1 MCFESLLSSLVNLRV
16 LIPPEDFIISQKTED
31 MTSSIDVGF
40 LFSGIINLWLRG
52 GDSTS
57 GVREELLWCV
67 FSFSVFSVPVTIRT
81 GSSPVGLPVRNKYRY
96 V

>member
-1 MCFESLLSSLVNLRV
+1 
-16 LIPPEDFIISQKTED
+16 
-31 MTSSIDVGF
+31 MTSSIDASF

-67 FSFSVFSVPVTIRT
+67 FSFSVFSVLVTIRT
-81 GSSPVGLPVRNKYRY
+81 GNSSVGFPVRNKYRY